1 MTGIDR
7 AEWSFLAKYLVKY
20 GKKLIKI
27 LAADAVSSR
36 IRRALRR
43 FDRRPKERSGYD
55 VLSSSFEEVAPIQA
69 DALRLLSRKPAGP
82 AIA

>member
-43 FDRRPKERSGYD
+43 FDRRPKERSG
-55 VLSSSFEEVAPIQA
+55 
-69 DALRLLSRKPAGP
+69 
-82 AIA
+82 